1 MTSPPGSPAT
11 TPCSL
16 DERATSVNAP
26 RKPPAASV
34 STSDLLV
41 ESEPV
46 VEIPAGVTAIAI
58 DIEGT
63 TSATEFV
70 HQRLF
75 PWARQHLESWIA
87 EHGREP
93 QVAAQLAEVRREVGA
108 VGTSDRYAVE
118 VLRSWIDQDVKATP
132 LKAIQGWMWQEGFA
146 SGQLESH
153 LFDDVAPA
161 LRAWHGAGLHLA
173 VYSSG
178 SVTAQQSWFGHSPA
192 GDLRPLFVGWFDT
205 ENAGPKRD
213 EDSYRRV
220 AAGLGSPPN
229 QLLFLSD
236 ITAELDAARGAGWHT
251 VGIRRPGEP
260 AWGAGV
266 GRHPE
271 ARRFA

>member
-1 MTSPPGSPAT
+1 M
-11 TPCSL
+11 
-16 DERATSVNAP
+16 
-26 RKPPAASV
+26 
-34 STSDLLV
+34 SD
-41 ESEPV
+41 PV
-46 VEIPAGVTAIAI
+46 VDVPTGVTAIVI

-108 VGTSDRYAVE
+108 VGMSDRYAVE

-132 LKAIQGWMWQEGFA
+132 LKAIQGWMWQEGFE

-161 LRAWHGAGLHLA
+161 LRAWHEAGLRLA
-173 VYSSG
+173 IYSSG

-192 GDLRPLFVGWFDT
+192 GDLRSLFTGWFDT
-205 ENAGPKRD
+205 DNAGPKR
-213 EDSYRRV
+213 EPGSYERI
-220 AAGLGSPPN
+220 AALLASPPEE
-229 QLLFLSD
+229 LLFLSD
-236 ITAELDAARGAGWHT
+236 ITAELDAARIARWHT
-251 VGIRRPGEP
+251 VGVRRAGEP
-260 AWGAGV
+260 AWAAGI
-266 GRHPE
+266 GQHPE

>member
-1 MTSPPGSPAT
+1 M
-11 TPCSL
+11 
-16 DERATSVNAP
+16 SVAAP
-26 RKPPAASV
+26 RRPSAADVEPAVDA
-34 STSDLLV
+34 D
-41 ESEPV
+41 PV
-46 VEIPAGVTAIAI
+46 VEIPSGVTAIAI

-75 PWARQHLESWIA
+75 PWTRQHLEGWIA

-153 LFDDVAPA
+153 LFEDVAPA
-161 LRAWHGAGLHLA
+161 LRAWHEAGLRLA

-178 SVTAQQSWFGHSPA
+178 SVTAQESWFGHSPA
-192 GDLRPLFVGWFDT
+192 GDLRPLFSGWFDT

-213 EDSYRRV
+213 EDSYRRI
-220 AAGLGSPPN
+220 AAHLGSAPN

-236 ITAELDAARGAGWHT
+236 ITSELDAARSAGWHT

-260 AWGAGV
+260 AWLAGV